1 MLLFFH
7 VCRDSKIVWVVLRVY
22 SYPFHPYFFS
32 AFPHLSWKVL
42 HLFVLLSKT
51 FPVTLFTLGEIGV
64 FSARS
69 SLQISFCI
77 SHIPL
82 PCSNCDRGWKHH
94 SQPLSNDCFQLQCTF
109 LARRGLASHTSC
121 KLSPRDLLGILPR
134 LLFSDFREYRLC
146 PALCLGLWGLV

>member
-7 VCRDSKIVWVVLRVY
+7 VCGDWKIAWIVLKVCC
-22 SYPFHPYFFS
+22 YPFHPYLFS

-42 HLFVLLSKT
+42 HLFVLLSKA

-64 FSARS
+64 FSAPS

-77 SHIPL
+77 SPFPL
-82 PCSNCDRGWKHH
+82 PCSNCDGGWTHH
-94 SQPLSNDCFQLQCTF
+94 SQPLWSDCFQLQCTF
-109 LARRGLASHTSC
+109 LARRGLASHISC
-121 KLSPRDLLGILPR
+121 KLSPRDLVGIFPR

-146 PALCLGLWGLV
+146 PALCLGLWSLV